1 LEVKILSKLALIL
14 VLVVPMVG
22 SAGARERKLP
32 VKAYIQSAKIEV
44 IGYAETKEKA
54 RIELAQA
61 MLDSLFLYYG
71 PHSEA
76 YYWYS
81 QIKWDL
87 SKEKADLT
95 ERLAVV
101 REAVAL
107 ADSLKWTCGNKE
119 IKKDYRKDC
128 DKLDEQMDSI
138 RVAEWRDYYNTGH
151 RQMREIEDLKQAML
165 VTSDSLLLEDSRRR
179 MEAFVD
185 SAESNMEIAVTIDS
199 ADARPY
205 IGLATISE
213 RTGNFESA
221 IEYLKAALPNAEDR
235 YQIVISIAYDYIQ
248 ADDYDGAIPY
258 FREYVDSMT
267 NMEQVMQ
274 DPTNRAAVISN
285 AHNLAIC
292 YNNAKEYDEAYGIFN
307 RILAFDPED
316 TDALVGAARYQQHRG
331 REAGDSARLAEE
343 GGGDAVASDWR
354 NVRDQRFDSARVFLK
369 QAFEVTNDDCGI
381 AAEYGLMAAILQNY
395 EEAKP
400 AFARATELCPD
411 DVDNWVSLGDCNI
424 ALQDFEGSAAAYEK
438 VVELDPTSKAVW
450 ERLADLYRQLGNSTR
465 RAEILEKLENM

>member
-1 LEVKILSKLALIL
+1 VKILCKLALVL
-14 VLVVPMVG
+14 VLGSLAVG
-22 SAGARERKLP
+22 SVGAKQRKLRP
-32 VKAYIQSAKIEV
+32 GTYISSAKIEI

-61 MLDSLFLYYG
+61 LLDSLFLYYG

-87 SKEKADLT
+87 SQEKADLK

-101 REAVAL
+101 RQAVAL
-107 ADSLKWTCGNKE
+107 ADSLKWSCGNKK
-119 IKKDYRKDC
+119 IDKDYRKDC
-128 DKLDEQMDSI
+128 EKFDEQMDSI

-151 RQMREIEDLKQAML
+151 RQMKEIEDLKQAIL
-165 VTSDSLLLEDSRRR
+165 VTSDSVLLEDSRRR
-179 MEAFVD
+179 LEAFVD
-185 SAESNMEIAVTIDS
+185 SAQSNMEIAVAIDS
-199 ADARPY
+199 VDARPF

-213 RTGNFESA
+213 RMGNFEKA
-221 IEYLKAALPNAEDR
+221 IEYLKAALPHAEDR

-267 NMEQVMQ
+267 SMEQVMQ
-274 DPTNRAAVISN
+274 DPTNRAAVIST
-285 AHNLAIC
+285 AQNLAIC
-292 YNNAKEYDEAYGIFN
+292 YNNAKEYDKAYGIFN
-307 RILAFDPED
+307 LILSFDPED
-316 TDALVGAARYQQHRG
+316 TGALVGSARYQQHRG
-331 REAGDSARLAEE
+331 REAGDSARVAGE
-343 GGGDAVASDWR
+343 GGGETAANDWR
-354 NVRDQRFDSARVFLK
+354 NVRDQRFDSARVLLK
-369 QAFEVTNDDCGI
+369 QVFEIMNDDCGI
-381 AAEYGLMAAILQNY
+381 AAEYGLMAAILQRY

-400 AFARATELCPD
+400 AFARASELCPD

-424 ALQDFEGSAAAYEK
+424 ALQDFAGAAAAYEK

-450 ERLADLYRQLGNSTR
+450 ERLADLYRELRNPTR
-465 RAEILEKLENM
+465 RAEILKKLESM